1 MTEFVFQKS
10 LYLKPTIDT
19 PYHFVVVGAGGTG
32 GYLVPHLVRQIGLLN
47 ERIPGSRRPG
57 RRNNKHSITLVDGDV
72 VEQKNLVRQNFTQR
86 DLGKNKA
93 EVLANRY
100 GKAFN
105 VSVGAIPEFIESPS
119 HFAQLIQQSVQAT
132 RPGEDN
138 IYSEEIGENNFSRG
152 FASNR
157 HLSIVLIDC
166 TDNNKTR
173 LIIETVGKQLRSE
186 SKLHYLISSGNEEK
200 NGQVVF
206 SALNSNAQNPL
217 SREFKRLNDSSSYN
231 RLLEFTSTP
240 TFFDIFPNSPLDKL
254 PTELSCAEAAESAPQ
269 NIGANMNAANIIFDF
284 CNKLLNCQRI
294 NEFLVFFDIQ
304 AMNHTP
310 FRFTESDLTKVLNFV
325 PNNQSLKHHLNIEVE
340 NPVSAPYYNE
350 KGHLVLNLERVL
362 VTPDGETPSEEA
374 EETKDLDLRGM
385 FDDLFA

>member
-1 MTEFVFQKS
+1 M
-10 LYLKPTIDT
+10 
-19 PYHFVVVGAGGTG
+19 
-32 GYLVPHLVRQIGLLN
+32 
-47 ERIPGSRRPG
+47 
-57 RRNNKHSITLVDGDV
+57 
-72 VEQKNLVRQNFTQR
+72 
-86 DLGKNKA
+86 
-93 EVLANRY
+93 ANRY

-119 HFAQLIQQSVQAT
+119 HFAHLIQQSVRAT
-132 RPGEDN
+132 RPGEDDV
-138 IYSEEIGENNFSRG
+138 YSEDIGQNNFSRG
-152 FASNR
+152 FVSNR

-173 LIIETVGKQLRSE
+173 LIIETVGKQLRSDG
-186 SKLHYLISSGNEEK
+186 KLHYLISSGNEEK

-374 EETKDLDLRGM
+374 EETQDLDLRGM

>member
-1 MTEFVFQKS
+1 M
-10 LYLKPTIDT
+10 
-19 PYHFVVVGAGGTG
+19 
-32 GYLVPHLVRQIGLLN
+32 
-47 ERIPGSRRPG
+47 
-57 RRNNKHSITLVDGDV
+57 
-72 VEQKNLVRQNFTQR
+72 
-86 DLGKNKA
+86 
-93 EVLANRY
+93 ANRY

-119 HFAQLIQQSVQAT
+119 HFAQLIQQSVRAT
-132 RPGEDN
+132 RPGEDD
-138 IYSEEIGENNFSRG
+138 IYNESRG
-152 FASNR
+152 QDDFSGAFVSNR

-186 SKLHYLISSGNEEK
+186 SKFHYLISSGNEEK

-217 SREFKRLNDSSSYN
+217 SREFKRLNDSYSYN

-284 CNKLLNCQRI
+284 CNKLLNYQRI
-294 NEFLVFFDIQ
+294 TEFLVFFDIQ
-304 AMNHTP
+304 SMNHTP
-310 FRFTESDLTKVLNFV
+310 FRFTESDLTKALNFV

-340 NPVSAPYYNE
+340 NPILAPYYNN
-350 KGHLVLNLERVL
+350 KGHLVLNLERAT
-362 VTPDGETPSEEA
+362 VTLDGETPSEKTRDVQE
-374 EETKDLDLRGM
+374 M
-385 FDDLFA
+385 FEDLFA

>member
-1 MTEFVFQKS
+1 M
-10 LYLKPTIDT
+10 
-19 PYHFVVVGAGGTG
+19 
-32 GYLVPHLVRQIGLLN
+32 
-47 ERIPGSRRPG
+47 
-57 RRNNKHSITLVDGDV
+57 
-72 VEQKNLVRQNFTQR
+72 
-86 DLGKNKA
+86 
-93 EVLANRY
+93 
-100 GKAFN
+100 
-105 VSVGAIPEFIESPS
+105 GAIPEFIESPS
-119 HFAQLIQQSVQAT
+119 HFAQMIQQSIQAT

-138 IYSEEIGENNFSRG
+138 IYNNEERLQHNFSGG
-152 FASNR
+152 FVPNR

-186 SKLHYLISSGNEEK
+186 EKLHYLISSGNEEK

-206 SALNSNAQNPL
+206 SALNAQSKRPL
-217 SREFKRLNDSSSYN
+217 SRAFNNLNASAYYN

-284 CNKLLNCQRI
+284 CNKLLNYQRI

-304 AMNHTP
+304 AMSHTP
-310 FRFTESDLTKVLNFV
+310 FRFTESDLTKALNFV

-340 NPVSAPYYNE
+340 NPVLAPYYND
-350 KGHLVLNLERVL
+350 KGHLVLNLERVP
-362 VTPDGETPSEEA
+362 VTPDGQTPP
-374 EETKDLDLRGM
+374 EETEETIDLRDIFG
-385 FDDLFA
+385 DLFA